1 MSGQCY
7 ADYFKVVLEMSTAL
21 GYEFDECAARVE
33 FEGAVDISNTTA
45 KMICITVTTNRIWRT
60 I

>member
-1 MSGQCY
+1 MII
-7 ADYFKVVLEMSTAL
+7 FVVVLRMSTML

-33 FEGAVDISNTTA
+33 FESSVDMSNTTS
-45 KMICITVTTNRIWRT
+45 KMICITLTTNRIWRT